1 MQLLL
6 PYAAGLSPKVHRAL
20 PLLTACFRL
29 LHGAAAASPGLDPA
43 SPAILVQPRHRKDLE
58 EALSLVQAFRGAPS
72 ATLSVGHSRMTRP
85 GPCYFGLGGVQAI
98 RAEAQAAEKR
108 HEQQQGKQH
117 GGSRSQGRR
126 ASSGSSGVFD
136 DSPPPLSR
144 DSSADSSHLNQLSS
158 PPPRLSPRRP
168 RPDPISDE
176 DYAEPHEVSSPC
188 QVIINALLSPMQERN
203 LSAALGGREVVDR
216 VGVIL
221 GEQEGQA

>member
-6 PYAAGLSPKVHRAL
+6 NTASLSPKVHRAL
-20 PLLTACFRL
+20 PLLTACFRF
-29 LHGAAAASPGLDPA
+29 LHGSASSPGADPA

-98 RAEAQAAEKR
+98 RAEAQAAEQR
-108 HEQQQGKQH
+108 HEVQEKQQG
-117 GGSRSQGRR
+117 GRQGRR
-126 ASSGSSGVFD
+126 APSGGSGVFD

-144 DSSADSSHLNQLSS
+144 DSSAAGSSPLSHLPSLS
-158 PPPRLSPRRP
+158 PRLSPRRP
-168 RPDPISDE
+168 RPDPMFEE
-176 DYAEPHEVSSPC
+176 DSGEPHEVSSPC

-221 GEQEGQA
+221 GEQGGQA

>member
-6 PYAAGLSPKVHRAL
+6 PYAASLSPKVHRAL

-29 LHGAAAASPGLDPA
+29 LHGAAASPCPDPD

-98 RAEAQAAEKR
+98 RAEAQAAEQR
-108 HEQQQGKQH
+108 HEVQEKQQG
-117 GGSRSQGRR
+117 RRQGRR
-126 ASSGSSGVFD
+126 APSGGSGVFD
-136 DSPPPLSR
+136 ECLPLSR
-144 DSSADSSHLNQLSS
+144 GSSVDSSPLGHLPSQS
-158 PPPRLSPRRP
+158 PRLSPRRP
-168 RPDPISDE
+168 RPDPMFEENSG
-176 DYAEPHEVSSPC
+176 EPHEVSSPC